1 MLVELKKLNK
11 NYHNGILDVPALK
24 NINLKIEKGEFT
36 VLAGPSGSGKTTL
49 LNIIGTMDKISSG
62 LAIVDGI
69 ELSNLTKNEASDF
82 RRDKIGFIFQSY
94 NLILVLTVYE
104 NVEFILDLF
113 EKISDKEK
121 KIKINSLLEELGLL
135 EYKNRTPKELS
146 GGQQQ
151 RVAIA
156 RALIKEPIIVLADE
170 PTANLD
176 SKTGESILNLMKELN
191 EKKGV
196 TFIFSSHDNKIIERG
211 KRVVYLRDGEIVREE
226 FQNDR

>member
-94 NLILVLTVYE
+94 NLIPVLTVYE

>member
-1 MLVELKKLNK
+1 MLVELKNLNK

-94 NLILVLTVYE
+94 NLIPVLTVYE

>member
-1 MLVELKKLNK
+1 MLVELKNLNK

-94 NLILVLTVYE
+94 NLIPVLTVYE

-156 RALIKEPIIVLADE
+156 RALIKEPLIVLADE

-176 SKTGESILNLMKELN
+176 SKTGESILDLMKELN

>member
-94 NLILVLTVYE
+94 NLIPVLTVYE

-121 KIKINSLLEELGLL
+121 KIK
-135 EYKNRTPKELS
+135 
-146 GGQQQ
+146 Q
-151 RVAIA
+151 
-156 RALIKEPIIVLADE
+156 
-170 PTANLD
+170 
-176 SKTGESILNLMKELN
+176 
-191 EKKGV
+191 
-196 TFIFSSHDNKIIERG
+196 
-211 KRVVYLRDGEIVREE
+211 EI
-226 FQNDR
+226 QKQ